1 MNKRQITFSV
11 RVSYNTQ
18 KENLDHCIKRLKQML
33 HEHDGVHKE
42 TIMVNLDVLA
52 DSYLNLF
59 FNFYTNTTAWAENL
73 NIKQDINYRIMDI
86 FHEEG
91 VEFAFPGQTIYM
103 KQKGEKQLSE

>member
-11 RVSYNTQ
+11 RVSYNTP
-18 KENLDHCIKRLKQML
+18 KENIDQCIKRLKQML

-59 FNFYTNTTAWAENL
+59 STFTQTRQLGLKTL
-73 NIKQDINYRIMDI
+73 ILSRIL
-86 FHEEG
+86 
-91 VEFAFPGQTIYM
+91 TIA
-103 KQKGEKQLSE
+103 S